1 MTTSK
6 TEEALEAAGPAT
18 IEGVFA
24 LLRDVFRGGLAGAI
38 AGVICLGVG
47 SRVVMRVAALLDPD
61 QHGRLTDNGNVIGAI
76 TFEGTLELVIFVGIF
91 GGLATCAVWVLVR
104 DWLPG
109 ELAPRMLLAGVI
121 AAATGSFMV
130 VDRENIDFA
139 LLEPT
144 AANVAMFIGIVGLTG
159 ALGAL
164 FDRLLDAQLPAGDAA
179 SAIWGGLA
187 ALGGLP
193 AILLLAT
200 VYVATGENEVHSPPR
215 LAGAFLLV
223 AAVATCVGWSRYFG
237 RGSLRW
243 LRPAGVTAVAGAAL
257 FGALDLAG
265 EVSAIL

>member
-6 TEEALEAAGPAT
+6 TKEALEAAGPAT

-159 ALGAL
+159 ALAAL
-164 FDRLLDAQLPAGDAA
+164 FDRLLDARLPAGDAA

-187 ALGGLP
+187 AGGGSRRFSCSRRFMSQPARMRFTARRASLGRFFSLRLSPRAWAGR
-193 AILLLAT
+193 AT
-200 VYVATGENEVHSPPR
+200 S
-215 LAGAFLLV
+215 AGARR
-223 AAVATCVGWSRYFG
+223 A
-237 RGSLRW
+237 GSGPR
-243 LRPAGVTAVAGAAL
+243 A
-257 FGALDLAG
+257 
-265 EVSAIL
+265 